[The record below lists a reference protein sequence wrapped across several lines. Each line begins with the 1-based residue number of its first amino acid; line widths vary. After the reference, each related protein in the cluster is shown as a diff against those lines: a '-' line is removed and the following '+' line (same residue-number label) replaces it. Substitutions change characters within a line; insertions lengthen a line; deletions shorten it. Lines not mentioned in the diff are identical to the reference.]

1 MSFTAEGLR
10 STLIEVFMKLR
21 RALVTAAAT
30 AAIAPIAL
38 LSAPGAFADETP
50 GTTSETTATTQDPQ
64 DTESTPAAETTTP
77 AAEDTTPPAEETT
90 PAAEDTTPAPETP
103 LTTPA
108 ETPSGTPTETATD
121 PADECTDYEDS
132 PGTLAE
138 LRGLPSKIVAG
149 SGWHGFTYRLSNYTG
164 TAFESWSADL
174 IAFSYAYDGKDAT
187 ETSRYLHVQ
196 WYDGSAWHGVDT
208 NMETTHES
216 FGNGGPLAPGAH
228 TDVKLRIAVDA
239 KAPAGL
245 GASFAFA
252 TSVNTEGVCGYS
264 VPEDQEYDFEILAAG
279 TEPGKVPPA
288 KPEPKPSNTPA
299 PQSSSTPLAGSL
311 ASTGS
316 SSMLPTVGVVGGV
329 AVLAGAGVVY
339 SVRRRKVSDEA

>member
-1 MSFTAEGLR
+1 
-10 STLIEVFMKLR
+10 MKLR

-50 GTTSETTATTQDPQ
+50 GTAGETTATAPAPEDSA
-64 DTESTPAAETTTP
+64 STPGGETTTP
-77 AAEDTTPPAEETT
+77 AAEDTPPAADPVTPAQVAPTTT
-90 PAAEDTTPAPETP
+90 PAKTPRSA
-103 LTTPA
+103 PA
-108 ETPSGTPTETATD
+108 ETTD
-121 PADECTDYEDS
+121 PVDECTDFQDD

-149 SGWHGFTYRLSNYTG
+149 SGWHGFTYRVSNYTG
-164 TAFESWSADL
+164 KAFVSWSADL
-174 IAFSYAYDGKDAT
+174 IAFSYAYDGEDAT
-187 ETSRYLHVQ
+187 ETSQYLHVQ
-196 WYDGSAWHGVDT
+196 WYDGSAWRGVDT
-208 NMETTHES
+208 SVDSAHES
-216 FGNGGPLAPGAH
+216 FGNGGPLAPRAH
-228 TDVKLRIAVDA
+228 ADVKLRIAVDA

-252 TSVNTEGVCGYS
+252 TSVDADGVCSDS
-264 VPEDQEYDFEILAAG
+264 VPEDQEYNFEILAAAS
-279 TEPGKVPPA
+279 EPGKVPPA
-288 KPEPKPSNTPA
+288 TAQPKPSPEPSNTPA

-316 SSMLPTVGVVGGV
+316 SSVLPTVGVVGGV

-339 SVRRRKVSDEA
+339 AVRRRKVSDDA